1 MAPTKLKVGA
11 VCALIVVAASIP
23 LSCHPRQQPGLR
35 DPLPKDA
42 ARPPGDDSGAKAMTE
57 SRQVSLYMVFTV
69 TNDSQIHV
77 ASKIIEAPPGLILTK
92 EDCSTDNNLKTKGA
106 LLMTRPQV
114 VVASGQAASIF
125 VGSQQPAS
133 RIPRE
138 GVALE
143 ILPVL
148 VGGNIHYTGSVA
160 VFRPPRKGEGKSTRL
175 SGAARPQVR
184 TNAFAGDCKVGEAV
198 LHTATSDG
206 RN

>member
-1 MAPTKLKVGA
+1 MASTQLKVGA
-11 VCALIVVAASIP
+11 VCALIVVAVSIP
-23 LSCHPRQQPGLR
+23 LSCQLRQQPGLR
-35 DPLPKDA
+35 DPLPEDA
-42 ARPPGDDSGAKAMTE
+42 ARPPGDGSGAKAVAE
-57 SRQVSLYMVFTV
+57 SRQVSLYAVFTV
-69 TNDSQIHV
+69 TNDTQINI
-77 ASKIIEAPPGLILTK
+77 ASKIIEAPPGLLLTK
-92 EDCSTDNNLKTKGA
+92 EDCSSDDNLKTKGA

-125 VGSQQPAS
+125 VGSQQPGS
-133 RIPRE
+133 RIPLE

-160 VFRPPRKGEGKSTRL
+160 VFRPPRKGEGKSRRL
-175 SGAARPQVR
+175 SDAARPQVR
-184 TNAFAGDCKVGEAV
+184 TNTFAGDCKVGEAV